1 MFEIVRIENFSPSTF
16 LWEVRAPE
24 IAHAA
29 RPGQFVIVRCDEKAE
44 RIPLTIADFDVVS
57 GTVTVVIQAAGKST
71 FDMKAYK
78 ALDQISDVA
87 GPLGEPSEIE
97 NFGTVVLVGG
107 GLGVAPVFPILRA
120 LKLKGCRTISIIGFR
135 SKSLVFWEGRFREY
149 SDETIIV
156 TDDGTYGEKGLVTQ
170 PLKQIITERE
180 INRVIAI
187 GPLVMMKAAAEVTRP
202 AGVRTIVSVN
212 PIMVDGTGMCGSC
225 RVSLG
230 GEVKFACIDGPDMD
244 GHLVNFDEL
253 LIRQKRFSKYE
264 KKSLE
269 LYEKKCQKK

>member
-1 MFEIVRIENFSPSTF
+1 MFEIVKIENFSPSTF

-24 IAHAA
+24 IAQAA
-29 RPGQFVIVRCDEKAE
+29 RPGQFVIVRCNETAE
-44 RIPLTIADFDVVS
+44 RIPLTIADFDADA
-57 GTVTVVIQAAGKST
+57 GTVTIVIQAAGKST
-71 FDMKAYK
+71 FDMRAYK
-78 ALDQISDVA
+78 AGDQILDVA

-156 TDDGTYGEKGLVTQ
+156 TDDGSYGEKGLVTQ
-170 PLKQIITERE
+170 PLKQIIMERQ

-187 GPLVMMKAAAEVTRP
+187 GPLIMMKACAEVTRP
-202 AGVRTIVSVN
+202 VGVRTIVSVN

-253 LIRQKRFSKYE
+253 LIRQKRFVKYE

-269 LYEKKCQKK
+269 LCEKKCQK